1 MMLPLK
7 TVRLRMSS
15 NEQLK
20 LIEQNAKW
28 VKSKIDETVYSL
40 NYETYKAQIDTNELE
55 SKKYEAISNYNTNL
69 TFDSTS
75 YEKELIA
82 QDTTDLEE
90 KRVRWHESLSKDV
103 YIEEAL
109 NVLEDLKTAYPIKK
123 VASNSTELKTFMSH
137 KSNSLKQLALQ
148 KFKKDFWGVFSFYF
162 IVLVGLVSVFAY
174 VFAPDDS
181 QYANQMHLAIH
192 SKRPGF
198 KVTMLTI
205 PSKIKVNQSG
215 FDRLFFGKK
224 NTDTEIPISAF
235 EIKDTVLIYKEYASD
250 GLEGAEKTIKRSAFP
265 NNSPKDFI
273 QEKSFLFGTDK
284 YGRDLISRV
293 LVGARISFFIGF
305 VAVMIS
311 LLIGIFMGSI
321 AGYFG
326 GKVDAI
332 IMWIIN
338 VTWSIPTLLLVIA
351 ITLALGKGFWQV
363 FIAVGLTMWV
373 EVARVVRGQIISAK
387 EMQYV
392 TAARALGFND
402 FRIITK
408 HILPNIMAPVIVIS
422 AANFA
427 AAILIESG
435 LSFLGIGAQ
444 PPMAS
449 WGAMIKDHYNY
460 IILGKPYLAII
471 PGLCIM
477 SLVMAFMLIG
487 NALRDALDVKN

>member
-1 MMLPLK
+1 
-7 TVRLRMSS
+7 MS
-15 NEQLK
+15 N
-20 LIEQNAKW
+20 
-28 VKSKIDETVYSL
+28 
-40 NYETYKAQIDTNELE
+40 
-55 SKKYEAISNYNTNL
+55 NTN
-69 TFDSTS
+69 
-75 YEKELIA
+75 
-82 QDTTDLEE
+82 
-90 KRVRWHESLSKDV
+90 SLS
-103 YIEEAL
+103 
-109 NVLEDLKTAYPIKK
+109 
-123 VASNSTELKTFMSH
+123 
-137 KSNSLKQLALQ
+137 QLALQ
-148 KFKKDFWGVFSFYF
+148 KFKKNFWGVFSFWF

-174 VFAPDDS
+174 VFAPDNS
-181 QYANQMHLAIH
+181 KYANQMHLSIH
-192 SKRPGF
+192 SKKPGF
-198 KVTMLTI
+198 TVQMLTI
-205 PSKIKVNQSG
+205 PNETTSKKQS
-215 FDRLFFGKK
+215 FVDRIFFGVK
-224 NTDTEIPISAF
+224 NTDTEIPITNFSMDG
-235 EIKDTVLIYKEYASD
+235 ENLTYTEYASD
-250 GLEGAEKTIKRSAFP
+250 GLEGITKTINSDFINQNSAKQYIKEKT
-265 NNSPKDFI
+265 
-273 QEKSFLFGTDK
+273 FLLGTDK
-284 YGRDLISRV
+284 YGRDLLSRV

-305 VAVMIS
+305 VAVFIS
-311 LLIGIFMGSI
+311 LIIGIFMGSI

-326 GKVDAI
+326 GKVDAF

-373 EVARVVRGQIISAK
+373 EVARVVRGQIMSVK

-392 TAARALGFND
+392 TAARALGYTD
-402 FRIITK
+402 FRIILK

-487 NALRDALDVKN
+487 NSLRDALDVKN